1 MSAQPPLADNRH
13 YTATA
18 KWLHWSMAALWLAAW
33 ILGVLAVSGA
43 MRSTRTTD

>member
-1 MSAQPPLADNRH
+1 MSAQPPLADNCH

-33 ILGVLAVSGA
+33 ILGVLAVYWRDA
-43 MRSTRTTD
+43 LNP